1 MIEMIDTL
9 NTANSDS
16 KNMQAIGEWV
26 VIKKDTT
33 TTASGIISVG
43 DNTGVVHDCKID
55 ETLRGKR
62 VCYNAENKHFTYEEF
77 TFVKYSEV
85 YGVIE

>member
-43 DNTGVVHDCKID
+43 DNTGVVLDCKVD
-55 ETLRGKR
+55 KTLRGKR
-62 VCYNAENKHFTYEEF
+62 VCYNAENKHFTHEGY

-85 YGVIE
+85 YGVIV